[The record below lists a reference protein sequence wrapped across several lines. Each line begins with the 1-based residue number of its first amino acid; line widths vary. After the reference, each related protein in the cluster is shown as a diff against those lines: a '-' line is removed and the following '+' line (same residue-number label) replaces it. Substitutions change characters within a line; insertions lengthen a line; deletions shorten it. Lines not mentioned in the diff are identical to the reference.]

1 MLSAVY
7 LVLPRRVSPFFRFSK
22 LFHLAMILFLNPDF
36 SFLNILFFRIS
47 VDPEKLLLALCFSST
62 ISLSGSR
69 LDRIWVGP
77 DCSGFFLFLSG
88 GLFLHQF
95 TLLLSL
101 ARRTKICLY
110 IHLLEQMY
118 TIMLF

>member
-1 MLSAVY
+1 
-7 LVLPRRVSPFFRFSK
+7 
-22 LFHLAMILFLNPDF
+22 MILFLNPDF

-62 ISLSGSR
+62 IPLTGSR
-69 LDRIWVGP
+69 LDRIWFGP

-88 GLFLHQF
+88 GLFLRWF
-95 TLLLSL
+95 TLSLSL

-110 IHLLEQMY
+110 IHLLKQMY
-118 TIMLF
+118 TIILF